1 MARREITNWSQLQ
14 RFQPREIFTPRSEDE
29 LAAIVA
35 RADAEG
41 RRIKVMGAGHSFTA
55 IAVTPDFHVTIH
67 ALDQLHHVD
76 QSSGVVTV
84 GAGITLKKLNR
95 ELDRYG
101 LALTNMGDID
111 KQSIAGAV
119 STGTHGTGLAYGGI
133 ATQIRGLR
141 MITPNGDVVDIDANH
156 EPELFRCA
164 RVGLGALGIIT
175 RVTLQAVPSF
185 RLHAVE
191 SSHSLDDVLEAWP
204 DTIRVND
211 HAEFFFMPGGRNAAR
226 KINNRTDE
234 PAAPLS
240 RRRYIADKLVAE
252 NVGFGVI
259 NRVARRLPRAAPT
272 VAKLLNGSEMN
283 RDYVDVSH
291 KVFTTRDG
299 CISTKASGPCRS
311 TRSCPRSGRSTRL
324 PERWANPSPSRSKFV
339 ALPPTT
345 FPCRPPTEATAA
357 TSPPMFSGEPRTT
370 STSVG
375 CGRSFGN
382 STADRTGERCTPR
395 PPRRSPRAI
404 PNGNTSS
411 LHAVAPTLRGDSPTA
426 TSIGCSAPSADA
438 RLTGLTR

>member
-35 RADAEG
+35 RAGVEG

-291 KVFTTRDG
+291 KVF
-299 CISTKASGPCRS
+299 ST
-311 TRSCPRSGRSTRL
+311 PRWVHFYESEWSVPLDSLVPAVRRSTRL

-357 TSPPMFSGEPRTT
+357 TSPPMFLGNPVRRVLQRAVVDRSGIRRP
-370 STSVG
+370 
-375 CGRSFGN
+375 
-382 STADRTGERCTPR
+382 TALGKDARRDRRDARPALSRMGTLPVCTPSRR
-395 PPRRSPRAI
+395 P
-404 PNGNTSS
+404 
-411 LHAVAPTLRGDSPTA
+411 
-426 TSIGCSAPSADA
+426 
-438 RLTGLTR
+438 

>member
-55 IAVTPDFHVTIH
+55 IAVTPDFHVTIR

-76 QSSGVVTV
+76 PSTGLVTV

-133 ATQIRGLR
+133 ATQVRGLR
-141 MITPNGDVVDIDANH
+141 MLTPNGDVVNIDANH
-156 EPELFRCA
+156 EPELFHCA

-175 RVTLQAVPSF
+175 RVTLQAVPAF
-185 RLHAVE
+185 RIHAVE
-191 SSHSLDDVLEAWP
+191 SSHALDDVLEAWP
-204 DTIRVND
+204 DTIRAND

-240 RRRYIADKLVAE
+240 RRRYVADKLVAE
-252 NVGFGVI
+252 NIGFGVI

-291 KVFTTRDG
+291 RVFTT
-299 CISTKASGPCRS
+299 
-311 TRSCPRSGRSTRL
+311 PRWVHFYESEWSVPLDSLVPAVREINAFARTLGK
-324 PERWANPSPSRSKFV
+324 PV
-339 ALPPTT
+339 T
-345 FPCRPPTEATAA
+345 FPIEIRCAAADDIPLSTANGSDRGYIA
-357 TSPPMFSGEPRTT
+357 AHVFWGTPYDEYFSGLWSIVREFDGRPHWGKMHAETAETLAPRYPEWDHFQ
-370 STSVG
+370 SARRRADPVG
-375 CGRSFGN
+375 RFTN
-382 STADRTGERCTPR
+382 SYLDRVLGP
-395 PPRRSPRAI
+395 
-404 PNGNTSS
+404 
-411 LHAVAPTLRGDSPTA
+411 
-426 TSIGCSAPSADA
+426 IG
-438 RLTGLTR
+438 

>member
-35 RADAEG
+35 RAGVEG

-291 KVFTTRDG
+291 KVF
-299 CISTKASGPCRS
+299 ST
-311 TRSCPRSGRSTRL
+311 PRWVHFYESEWSVPLDSLVPAIREINAFARTLGKPVTFPIEVRC
-324 PERWANPSPSRSKFV
+324 A
-339 ALPPTT
+339 APTT

-357 TSPPMFSGEPRTT
+357 TSPPMSFGEPRTT
-370 STSVG
+370 STSAG

>member
-76 QSSGVVTV
+76 PSTGLVTV

-156 EPELFRCA
+156 EPELFHCA

-175 RVTLQAVPSF
+175 RVTLAGRSVLPS
-185 RLHAVE
+185 
-191 SSHSLDDVLEAWP
+191 SCG
-204 DTIRVND
+204 RVQ
-211 HAEFFFMPGGRNAAR
+211 P
-226 KINNRTDE
+226 RT
-234 PAAPLS
+234 
-240 RRRYIADKLVAE
+240 RRRA
-252 NVGFGVI
+252 GG
-259 NRVARRLPRAAPT
+259 VAR
-272 VAKLLNGSEMN
+272 
-283 RDYVDVSH
+283 H
-291 KVFTTRDG
+291 H
-299 CISTKASGPCRS
+299 
-311 TRSCPRSGRSTRL
+311 
-324 PERWANPSPSRSKFV
+324 
-339 ALPPTT
+339 
-345 FPCRPPTEATAA
+345 
-357 TSPPMFSGEPRTT
+357 SGE
-370 STSVG
+370 
-375 CGRSFGN
+375 
-382 STADRTGERCTPR
+382 
-395 PPRRSPRAI
+395 
-404 PNGNTSS
+404 
-411 LHAVAPTLRGDSPTA
+411 
-426 TSIGCSAPSADA
+426 
-438 RLTGLTR
+438 

>member
-35 RADAEG
+35 RAGVEG

-141 MITPNGDVVDIDANH
+141 MITPNGDVVDIDATH

-204 DTIRVND
+204 DTIRAND

-252 NVGFGVI
+252 NIGFGVI

-291 KVFTTRDG
+291 KVFSTRDG
-299 CISTKASGPCRS
+299 CTSMKVNGRYRS
-311 TRSCPRSGRSTRL
+311 TRSCRRSESSTPS
-324 PERWANPSPSRSKFV
+324 PERWASPSPFRSRFV
-339 ALPPTT
+339 ALRPTT

-357 TSPPMFSGEPRTT
+357 TSPPMFLGNPVRRVLQRAVVDRSGIRRP
-370 STSVG
+370 
-375 CGRSFGN
+375 
-382 STADRTGERCTPR
+382 TALGKDARRDRRDARPSLSRMGSLPVCTPSRR
-395 PPRRSPRAI
+395 P
-404 PNGNTSS
+404 
-411 LHAVAPTLRGDSPTA
+411 
-426 TSIGCSAPSADA
+426 
-438 RLTGLTR
+438 

>member
-35 RADAEG
+35 RAGLEG
-41 RRIKVMGAGHSFTA
+41 RRIKLMGAGHSFTA

-204 DTIRVND
+204 DTIRSND

-252 NVGFGVI
+252 NIGFGVI
-259 NRVARRLPRAAPT
+259 IR
-272 VAKLLNGSEMN
+272 
-283 RDYVDVSH
+283 
-291 KVFTTRDG
+291 
-299 CISTKASGPCRS
+299 
-311 TRSCPRSGRSTRL
+311 
-324 PERWANPSPSRSKFV
+324 
-339 ALPPTT
+339 
-345 FPCRPPTEATAA
+345 
-357 TSPPMFSGEPRTT
+357 
-370 STSVG
+370 
-375 CGRSFGN
+375 
-382 STADRTGERCTPR
+382 
-395 PPRRSPRAI
+395 
-404 PNGNTSS
+404 PNG
-411 LHAVAPTLRGDSPTA
+411 VGP
-426 TSIGCSAPSADA
+426 
-438 RLTGLTR
+438 RLQHVVE

>member
-1 MARREITNWSQLQ
+1 
-14 RFQPREIFTPRSEDE
+14 
-29 LAAIVA
+29 
-35 RADAEG
+35 
-41 RRIKVMGAGHSFTA
+41 
-55 IAVTPDFHVTIH
+55 
-67 ALDQLHHVD
+67 
-76 QSSGVVTV
+76 
-84 GAGITLKKLNR
+84 
-95 ELDRYG
+95 
-101 LALTNMGDID
+101 
-111 KQSIAGAV
+111 V

-204 DTIRVND
+204 DTIRSND

-252 NVGFGVI
+252 NIGFGVI

-291 KVFTTRDG
+291 KVF
-299 CISTKASGPCRS
+299 ST
-311 TRSCPRSGRSTRL
+311 PRWVHFYESEWSL
-324 PERWANPSPSRSKFV
+324 PLDSLVPAVREINAFARTLGKPV
-339 ALPPTT
+339 T
-345 FPCRPPTEATAA
+345 FPIEVRCAAADDIPLSTANGSDRGYIA
-357 TSPPMFSGEPRTT
+357 AHVFWGTPYDEYFSGLWSIVREFD
-370 STSVG
+370 
-375 CGRSFGN
+375 GRPHWGKMHAETAETLAPCYPEWDHFQSARRRADPEGRFTN
-382 STADRTGERCTPR
+382 SYLDRVLGP
-395 PPRRSPRAI
+395 
-404 PNGNTSS
+404 
-411 LHAVAPTLRGDSPTA
+411 
-426 TSIGCSAPSADA
+426 IG
-438 RLTGLTR
+438 

>member
-291 KVFTTRDG
+291 KVF
-299 CISTKASGPCRS
+299 ST
-311 TRSCPRSGRSTRL
+311 PRWVHFYESEWSL
-324 PERWANPSPSRSKFV
+324 PLDSLVPAVRELNAFARTLGKPV
-339 ALPPTT
+339 T
-345 FPCRPPTEATAA
+345 FPIEHLVCEQEIIAQARSRHSLDLAHRRAGKGPVAGI
-357 TSPPMFSGEPRTT
+357 GETVRQRRRLEGFD
-370 STSVG
+370 VG
-375 CGRSFGN
+375 TKS
-382 STADRTGERCTPR
+382 
-395 PPRRSPRAI
+395 
-404 PNGNTSS
+404 
-411 LHAVAPTLRGDSPTA
+411 
-426 TSIGCSAPSADA
+426 
-438 RLTGLTR
+438 

>member
-35 RADAEG
+35 RAGVEG

-291 KVFTTRDG
+291 KVFSTPRWVHFYESEWSVPLDSLVPAIRDQRARPNAG
-299 CISTKASGPCRS
+299 QARHLPDRSSLRCGRRHSLVDRQRKRPRLHRRPCLLGNPVR
-311 TRSCPRSGRSTRL
+311 RVLQRAVVDRSGIRRPTALGKDARRDRRDTRPALSRMGSL
-324 PERWANPSPSRSKFV
+324 PVCTPSR
-339 ALPPTT
+339 
-345 FPCRPPTEATAA
+345 RP
-357 TSPPMFSGEPRTT
+357 
-370 STSVG
+370 
-375 CGRSFGN
+375 
-382 STADRTGERCTPR
+382 
-395 PPRRSPRAI
+395 
-404 PNGNTSS
+404 
-411 LHAVAPTLRGDSPTA
+411 
-426 TSIGCSAPSADA
+426 
-438 RLTGLTR
+438 

>member
-35 RADAEG
+35 RAGLEG
-41 RRIKVMGAGHSFTA
+41 RRIKLMGAGHSFTA

-204 DTIRVND
+204 DTIRSND

-252 NVGFGVI
+252 NIGFGVI

-291 KVFTTRDG
+291 KVF
-299 CISTKASGPCRS
+299 ST
-311 TRSCPRSGRSTRL
+311 PRWVHFYESEWSL
-324 PERWANPSPSRSKFV
+324 PLDSLVPAVREINAFARTLGKPV
-339 ALPPTT
+339 T
-345 FPCRPPTEATAA
+345 FPIEVRCAAADDIPLSTANGSDRGYIA
-357 TSPPMFSGEPRTT
+357 AHVFWGTPYDEYFSGLWSIVRELD
-370 STSVG
+370 
-375 CGRSFGN
+375 GRPHWGKMHAETAETLAPCYPEWDHFQSARRRADPEGRFTN
-382 STADRTGERCTPR
+382 SYLDRVLGP
-395 PPRRSPRAI
+395 
-404 PNGNTSS
+404 
-411 LHAVAPTLRGDSPTA
+411 
-426 TSIGCSAPSADA
+426 IG
-438 RLTGLTR
+438 

>member
-35 RADAEG
+35 RAGVEG

-291 KVFTTRDG
+291 KVF
-299 CISTKASGPCRS
+299 STPRWVHFYESEWSVPLDSLVPAIREINAFARTLGKPVTFPIEVRCAAADDIPLS
-311 TRSCPRSGRSTRL
+311 TANGSDRGYIAAHVLGNHVRRVLQRAVVDRSGIRRPTALGKDARRDRRDARPALSRMGTL
-324 PERWANPSPSRSKFV
+324 PVCTPSR
-339 ALPPTT
+339 
-345 FPCRPPTEATAA
+345 RP
-357 TSPPMFSGEPRTT
+357 
-370 STSVG
+370 
-375 CGRSFGN
+375 
-382 STADRTGERCTPR
+382 
-395 PPRRSPRAI
+395 
-404 PNGNTSS
+404 
-411 LHAVAPTLRGDSPTA
+411 
-426 TSIGCSAPSADA
+426 
-438 RLTGLTR
+438 